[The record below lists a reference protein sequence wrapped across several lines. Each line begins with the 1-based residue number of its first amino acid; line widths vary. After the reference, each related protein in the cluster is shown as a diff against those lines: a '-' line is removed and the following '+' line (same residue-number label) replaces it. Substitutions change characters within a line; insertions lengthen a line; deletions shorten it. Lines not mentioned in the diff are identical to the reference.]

1 MNDEAGAIQPPDI
14 EGLTDFRS
22 LGAGGFSRVFAAF
35 DVDFKRWV
43 AVKVLH
49 SLDDDGRR
57 RFERE
62 RELMGRLDDHPNVIT
77 PFRSGYTPSG
87 QAYLVMEYAARG
99 SLEGHLDSQGPMDWD
114 VAVGYLLPI
123 ADALR
128 HAHALGIQHRDIKP
142 ANILVTGA
150 GITKLADFGIS
161 RIREATATASLT
173 FTLAHT
179 SPETFA
185 SGQDV
190 RDERS
195 DLYSLTST
203 LYTLTTGRAPFATT
217 GQDSAPALMH
227 RILTF
232 PVPTVGQGADQD
244 RRDRFLA
251 RGLAKD
257 PDHRPADAAT
267 FAAELRTTTGTNP
280 LAYPG
285 ASTGGGGS
293 SSPMP
298 LERQAT
304 ISADQSQ
311 EHPWDTEI
319 AAPTDGQPGP
329 GPGPWT
335 GGTSSSPPVDRPA
348 GFDPGDRSSRWPL
361 LAAVGAVGLAILGFG
376 LYRLAG
382 NGTPEAATTTL
393 APADAPDP
401 TPTTEPEPD
410 PDPEARGEPVAF
422 DDHAVETG
430 DPTQD
435 DVKGLAFLPDGRVA
449 SASDNGSVRV
459 WHPDDPTA
467 PAITF
472 DQHESAV
479 NAVVALPD
487 GRIAS
492 GSGDGTVRVWHPDDP
507 DNPATTDPD
516 STIFTGHA
524 DDATDNS
531 QDNVRALAVLPD
543 GRVASAGADGTVRVW
558 HPDDLDNPTTATTT
572 LVFHH
577 HADSL
582 DPAADGGDLGQDDV
596 RGLAALPDGR
606 LASASRDGT
615 VQVWHPDRPAEP
627 PIVFLD
633 HGGEGVT
640 DVAGGAHPGVD
651 DVWTVAALPD
661 GRLASGGADGTVR
674 IWHPDD
680 PTIEPRV
687 FTDHGDHVRS
697 IAVLPDGRLASGGN
711 DGTVRIWHPDNP
723 DDPTVE
729 AQVFTDHAG
738 DVRAVT
744 TLPSGR
750 IASGGEDGIVLVWW
764 PTGS

>member
-1 MNDEAGAIQPPDI
+1 MNDEGGTIQPPDI
-14 EGLTDFRS
+14 DGLTDFRS

-99 SLEGHLDSQGPMDWD
+99 SLEGHLDNQGPMGWD
-114 VAVGYLLPI
+114 EAVGYLLPI

-142 ANILVTGA
+142 ANILVTGT

-195 DLYSLTST
+195 DLYSLAST
-203 LYTLTTGRAPFATT
+203 LYTLTTGQAPFATT

-244 RRDRFLA
+244 RRDRFLT

-257 PDHRPADAAT
+257 PDQRPADAAT
-267 FAAELRTTTGTNP
+267 FAAELRTTTGTG
-280 LAYPG
+280 PG
-285 ASTGGGGS
+285 AATGWRQAVGDQHVGGDS
-293 SSPMP
+293 SSPTP

-304 ISADQSQ
+304 ISAVQSR
-311 EHPWDTEI
+311 EHQRDTEI
-319 AAPTDGQPGP
+319 AAPTDNQPGTGP

-335 GGTSSSPPVDRPA
+335 GGISSSSPVGQPA

-361 LAAVGAVGLAILGFG
+361 LAAVGAVALVILGFG
-376 LYRLAG
+376 LSRLTG
-382 NGTPEAATTTL
+382 DDTPGAATTV
-393 APADAPDP
+393 APADAPDSTNPDP
-401 TPTTEPEPD
+401 TPTTEPESG
-410 PDPEARGEPVAF
+410 PEARGEPLAF

-435 DVKGLAFLPDGRVA
+435 DVKGLAFLPDGRIA
-449 SASDNGSVRV
+449 SASDNGTVRV

-507 DNPATTDPD
+507 TTT
-516 STIFTGHA
+516 SSFTGHV

-531 QDNVRALAVLPD
+531 QDNVRALAALPD

-558 HPDDLDNPTTATTT
+558 HPDDLDDPDATT

-582 DPAADGGDLGQDDV
+582 DPTVDGVDLGQDDV

-615 VQVWHPDRPAEP
+615 VQVWHPDRPAEAP
-627 PIVFLD
+627 VVFLD

-640 DVAGGAHPGVD
+640 DIAGGAHPGVD

-680 PTIEPRV
+680 PTVEPRV

-697 IAVLPDGRLASGGN
+697 VAVLPDGRLASGGN
-711 DGTVRIWHPDNP
+711 DGTVRIWHP